1 MTLSAITQIYGPTD
15 VQMIE
20 YLDLLIRAFT
30 LSITQSS
37 FEEHHFGIYFINQF
51 RTHASFPFISYML
64 SNV

>member
-37 FEEHHFGIYFINQF
+37 FEEHHFGIYFIN
-51 RTHASFPFISYML
+51 
-64 SNV
+64 